1 MTARNGKEVT
11 PESTQL
17 WGGRLCLDFANTVDW
32 SAADQPVSPATE
44 VLRTP
49 DALARWGRR
58 LGLLG
63 DERLL
68 NLDEAEL
75 AAAGRLRSALHAIFS
90 AIARGQAP
98 PPTALRALQEDH
110 GAAMAAG
117 ALAAGPQDW
126 RMQWSRDDPRRIRF
140 LVALDAVA
148 LLGDAQRL
156 PRVKRCPGPDCGWLF
171 LDTSGRRR
179 WCSMQTCG
187 SRVKMRRLY
196 RRRSQKAGEP
206 G

>member
-1 MTARNGKEVT
+1 MTAQSGKELT
-11 PESTQL
+11 PESTPL
-17 WGGRLCLDFANTVDW
+17 WGGRLSLNFANTVDW
-32 SAADQPVSPATE
+32 SAAEEPLSPATD
-44 VLRTP
+44 VLHTP

-63 DERLL
+63 DDRLL

-75 AAAGRLRSALHAIFS
+75 AAGRRLRTALHTIFS

-98 PPTALRALQEDH
+98 PPTSLRALQEDH
-110 GAAMAAG
+110 TAAMAAG
-117 ALAAGPQDW
+117 ALAAGPEAW

-148 LLGDAQRL
+148 LLGDGPRL
-156 PRVKRCPGPDCGWLF
+156 RRVKRCPGPDCGWLF

-196 RRRSQKAGEP
+196 RRRSRKPAGS

>member
-1 MTARNGKEVT
+1 MTAQSGKELNS
-11 PESTQL
+11 ESTPL
-17 WGGRLCLDFANTVDW
+17 WGGRLSLDFANTVDW
-32 SAADQPVSPATE
+32 SAAEEPVSPATD
-44 VLRTP
+44 VLNTP

-63 DERLL
+63 DDRLL

-75 AAAGRLRSALHAIFS
+75 AAARRLRTALHAIFS
-90 AIARGQAP
+90 AVARGQAP
-98 PPTALRALQEDH
+98 PANSLEALQENNT
-110 GAAMAAG
+110 AAMAAG
-117 ALAAGPQDW
+117 ALAAGPEAW
-126 RMQWSRDDPRRIRF
+126 RMEWSRDDPRRIRF

-148 LLGDAQRL
+148 LLGDAARL
-156 PRVKRCPGPDCGWLF
+156 RRVKRCPGPDCGWLF

-187 SRVKMRRLY
+187 NRVKMRRLY
-196 RRRSQKAGEP
+196 RRRSREAREP